1 LTHSGRA
8 DIVVSGA
15 RIVGEANENATRAA
29 TRVGQSNKTFI
40 GVIMSVT
47 RKRHFC
53 AWFALISI
61 LIAAASANA
70 SVIVTREFDSPA
82 LARKWAYTVY
92 LPDGY
97 ETSGLRYPVFYLLH
111 GNGQTMNDWSVR
123 GGIQS
128 TTDELIASGRIPPA
142 IIVMPDAG
150 TTWYVDRKEKMETAF
165 VADLMPDVEATFRT
179 IAARNGRVI
188 GGLSMGGYGALR
200 FALKYPEKF
209 AAAALLSPAI
219 YDPEPPESSGARRVG
234 VFGTPYDGAIWKQ
247 YNYPALLDAYFAKK
261 QPVPM
266 YINSGDDDE
275 FMIEADATKLYSL
288 LRQRR
293 HPAELRIVDGG
304 HSWPVWAGTIGDA
317 MTYIMGYV
325 SRPVIEGQRATG
337 NVRK

>member
-1 LTHSGRA
+1 M
-8 DIVVSGA
+8 
-15 RIVGEANENATRAA
+15 
-29 TRVGQSNKTFI
+29 F
-40 GVIMSVT
+40 VT
-47 RKRHFC
+47 LKRHFC
-53 AWFALISI
+53 ALLALCLTAFAVTPAL
-61 LIAAASANA
+61 A
-70 SVIVTREFDSPA
+70 SVVVTREFDSKA
-82 LARKWAYTVY
+82 LARKWSYTVY

-111 GNGQTMNDWSVR
+111 GNGQTLNDWAVSGR
-123 GGIQS
+123 IQA
-128 TTDELIASGRIPPA
+128 TTDELIASGSIPET

-165 VADLMPDVEATFRT
+165 IEDLMPDVEATFRT

-188 GGLSMGGYGALR
+188 GGLSMGGYGSLR

-234 VFGTPYDGAIWKQ
+234 VFGAPTYDGAIWKQ
-247 YNYPALLDAYFAKK
+247 LNYPPLLEAYFAKK

-275 FMIEADATKLYSL
+275 FMIEADATKLYSV

-293 HPAELRIVDGG
+293 NPAELRIVNGA
-304 HSWPVWAGTIGDA
+304 HSWSVWSSTIADA
-317 MTYIMGYV
+317 MTYVYRYV
-325 SRPVIEGQRATG
+325 TRPVLEAATS
-337 NVRK
+337 R